1 MSVSTGRRIR
11 KRKLK
16 AEINVVPY
24 IDVMLVLL
32 IIFMITAPL
41 LNLGVDI
48 ELPKSNAKTIAQDK
62 DPVIVSVDADGNYFL
77 TLQGAEQEEVS
88 REAIAGE
95 AREREQEAKRRQE
108 QIDLTERKRQDEAER
123 KQRLPGIGAGFPHCC
138 TASDG
143 ALINPTRGTPA
154 FCNSTIACRTTS

>member
-77 TLQGAEQEEVS
+77 TLQGAEQEALLAEPLQAKVAAFVRQNPDVPVYVAGDRAANYEVVLQAMVLLQNAGVPRVGLMS
-88 REAIAGE
+88 APSEAVS
-95 AREREQEAKRRQE
+95 Q
-108 QIDLTERKRQDEAER
+108 
-123 KQRLPGIGAGFPHCC
+123 
-138 TASDG
+138 
-143 ALINPTRGTPA
+143 
-154 FCNSTIACRTTS
+154 